1 MCSNSQC
8 SNTGGMNEGLACH
21 VPYTVQEV
29 CVVICIHKEVVSY
42 FVVQHGVT
50 VLEVIQHT
58 HNGAVLVIR

>member
-1 MCSNSQC
+1 
-8 SNTGGMNEGLACH
+8 MNEGLACH